1 MDVRLTKIV
10 CTLGPS
16 SASSVQIRSL
26 IKGGMNVARFNLS
39 HGTHT
44 DHARLIRIVRKINM
58 KRSTPCGILL
68 DTKGGEIRTGKKR
81 TPLIIKKN
89 DRVTFYPPSCSAPD
103 KGKSIEVSY
112 DSFYEDAEETD
123 TILLDNGELSFD
135 ILSVDHQKGTV
146 TARAR
151 GNGSIGDCRHINL
164 PGADIDN
171 PTMRARDWTDIDF
184 AIKEKVD
191 FLALSFVHSAE
202 DITRVRNYLKKHN
215 STIDLIAKIE
225 TRQALSHLAEI
236 IAATDAVMIAR
247 GDLGAEIPFENLPAI
262 QDEIVQRCNNAGKP
276 VIVATHMLE
285 SMKEHPIPTRAEMTD
300 VAHAATTFADATM
313 LSGETAS
320 GNHPTEALKA
330 MDRLLLAAEKHLR
343 ISRRPPQLDIQE
355 EHDVRAK
362 SAVELA
368 HDIHSQVIIVFTR
381 SGATANQLSR
391 FRPSVPIIACTN
403 DSSVQRKL
411 TLLYGVAPLRIAFS
425 DAETTI
431 RRGMAAAQAS
441 GFASKGQSVILV
453 SDIPKDIT
461 DWSIQQRHF

>member
-1 MDVRLTKIV
+1 
-10 CTLGPS
+10 
-16 SASSVQIRSL
+16 
-26 IKGGMNVARFNLS
+26 MNVARFNLS
-39 HGTHT
+39 HGTHS
-44 DHARLIRIVRKINM
+44 DHARLIRIVRKINTEYT
-58 KRSTPCGILL
+58 KPCGILL
-68 DTKGGEIRTGKKR
+68 DTKGVEIRTGKRR
-81 TPLIIKKN
+81 TPLVIKKGE
-89 DRVTFYPPSCSAPD
+89 RVTFYPPSHSAPT
-103 KGKSIEVSY
+103 KGKSVEVSY
-112 DSFYEDAEETD
+112 DAFYDDAKETD

-135 ILSVDHQKGTV
+135 ILSIDQQKGTV

-151 GNGSIGDCRHINL
+151 ENGSIGDCRHINL
-164 PGADIDN
+164 PGADIEN
-171 PTMRARDWTDIDF
+171 PTMGARDWADIDF
-184 AIKEKVD
+184 AIKEKAD

-202 DITRVRNYLKKHN
+202 DITRVRNYLHKHK
-215 STIDLIAKIE
+215 STTGLIAKIE

-236 IAATDAVMIAR
+236 ITATDAVMIAR

-285 SMKEHPIPTRAEMTD
+285 SMKEHPIPTRAEMMD

-320 GNHPTEALKA
+320 GAHPSEALEA
-330 MDRLLLAAEKHLR
+330 MNRLLLAAEKHLR
-343 ISRRPPQLDIQE
+343 ISRRPPLLDIRE
-355 EHDVRAK
+355 EYDVRAK

-368 HDIHSQVIIVFTR
+368 HDIHAQVIIVFTR
-381 SGATANQLSR
+381 SGATASQLSR

-403 DSSVQRKL
+403 DSMVQRKL
-411 TLLYGVAPLRIAFS
+411 TLLYGVEPLRIAFS

-461 DWSIQQRHF
+461 DWSIQQRHL